1 MESLSSDVVRLKPD
15 TTYDRRPHSD
25 TTYGHRPHSYVVSA
39 FRRTHVVSAFRR
51 TYVASAFRRTRNAV
65 VFLLVLAS
73 PGLAQQPERARTEAL
88 ARRASDR
95 LQALQC
101 EAERLA
107 SEEETLL
114 GDLRKLEIDRQ
125 I

>member
-15 TTYDRRPHSD
+15 TTYDHRPHSD
-25 TTYGHRPHSYVVSA
+25 TTYGHRPHSYVV
-39 FRRTHVVSAFRR
+39 
-51 TYVASAFRRTRNAV
+51 SAFRRTRNAV

-95 LQALQC
+95 LQALQR

-125 I
+125 IRAEEFKHVDVQYRAIGA

>member
-1 MESLSSDVVRLKPD
+1 MESLSSDVVRLKP
-15 TTYDRRPHSD
+15 D

-39 FRRTHVVSAFRR
+39 FRRTYVVSAFRR
-51 TYVASAFRRTRNAV
+51 TYVVSAFRRTRNAV

-95 LQALQC
+95 LQALQR

-114 GDLRKLEIDRQ
+114 GDLRKLELDRQ
-125 I
+125 IRAEAFK